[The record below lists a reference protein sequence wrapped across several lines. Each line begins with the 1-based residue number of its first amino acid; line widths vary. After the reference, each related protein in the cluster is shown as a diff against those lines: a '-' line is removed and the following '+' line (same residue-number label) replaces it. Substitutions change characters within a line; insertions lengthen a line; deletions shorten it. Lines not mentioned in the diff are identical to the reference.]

1 VTGAFDPRRRR
12 WLAAAGLPLATK
24 LSWPGRVLAAPPDGK
39 EGRLPPLP
47 AFFDDLARRT
57 FDWFWETTPPETG
70 LVRDRW
76 PSQDV
81 CSIAAVGFGLTAY
94 AVGVSRGYVSRAD
107 AAQRVANTIRFFRNA
122 PQGAA
127 ARGMAGFHGFF
138 YHFLD
143 PKTGARYK
151 DSELSTIDTALLLAG
166 MLFCRSFFDAAD
178 PVEEEIRKGVD
189 EVYGRVEWSWAQ
201 PRPPAICHGWSPE
214 GGFIKYDWRG
224 YNEAMLLYVLALG
237 APTRAVG
244 AEAWSAWTITYGEFW
259 GTLWGQEHLTFAPLF
274 GHQYSHTWI
283 DFRGIRD
290 AYMRDRGI
298 DYFENSRRA
307 VYAQRAYAIANP
319 LGWKGYGENV
329 WGLTACEG
337 PTRADR
343 LYLGKSRRFRPY
355 SARGVGIKRIEDD
368 GTIAPTAAGGSLPF
382 APEIVIPAIEEMH
395 RRYGDQIYGKYGF
408 VDSFNLSF
416 DYDDTKLHWGKR
428 VPGFG
433 WVDTDS
439 LGIDQ
444 GPILAMME
452 NYTSGLVWR
461 VMRGNGAIRRGLS
474 RAGFTGG
481 WLEESP
487 IEA

>member
-1 VTGAFDPRRRR
+1 MRSTFDPRRRR
-12 WLAAAGLPLATK
+12 LLAAAGLPFAASLGGLA
-24 LSWPGRVLAAPPDGK
+24 PAFAAEGSPP
-39 EGRLPPLP
+39 LPPL
-47 AFFDDLARRT
+47 FDDLAKRT
-57 FDWFWETTPPETG
+57 FDWFWDTTPTDTG

-94 AVGVSRGYVSRAD
+94 GIGVQRGFITRAQ
-107 AAQRVANTIRFFRNA
+107 AAERVLNTVRFFRDA

-127 ARGMAGFHGFF
+127 ARGVAGYKGFF

-143 PKTGARYK
+143 PKTGARYR
-151 DSELSTIDTALLLAG
+151 DCELSTIDTALMLAG
-166 MLFCRSFFDAAD
+166 MLFCRSFFDGAD
-178 PVEEEIRKGVD
+178 SVETEIRVAVD
-189 EVYGRVEWSWAQ
+189 EIYGRIDWAWAQ

-237 APTRAVG
+237 TPAKAVG
-244 AEAWSAWTITYGEFW
+244 VEAWSAWTITYGEFW

-290 AYMRDRGI
+290 AYMRDKRI

-307 VYAQRAYAIANP
+307 AYAHRAYAIANP

-329 WGLTACEG
+329 WGLTACDG

-343 LYLGKSRRFRPY
+343 LYLGKNRRFRPY
-355 SARGVGIKRIEDD
+355 SARGIGLNRIEDD
-368 GTIAPTAAGGSLPF
+368 GTIAPTAAAASLPF
-382 APEIVIPAIEEMH
+382 APEIVIPAVEEMH
-395 RRYGDQIYGKYGF
+395 RRYGGQIYGKYGF

-416 DYDDTKLHWGKR
+416 DYDDAKLHWGKR

-444 GPILAMME
+444 GPILARME
-452 NYTSGLVWR
+452 NHVSGFVWR
-461 VMRGNGAIRRGLS
+461 VMRGNPAIRRGLA